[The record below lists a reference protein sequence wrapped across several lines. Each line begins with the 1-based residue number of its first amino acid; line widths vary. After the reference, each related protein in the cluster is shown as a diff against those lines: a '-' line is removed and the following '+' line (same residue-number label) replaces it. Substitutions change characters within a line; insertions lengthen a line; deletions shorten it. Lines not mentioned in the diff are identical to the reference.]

1 MREIWDRLTDPR
13 VLRGA
18 LVAGAVLAVAGLA
31 AGGAWW
37 WAEAAEARSRQA
49 FIGTALLVEKTRE
62 PTATAEDRDRA
73 IRALEEFIAAHA
85 RSSLIPQ
92 ATYRLGN
99 LRYASGQY
107 GPARAAF
114 ELALAQGAS
123 GTLKT
128 LCAVGIAYTWEAEQD
143 PARAEATY
151 EATLR
156 SLGPRDFLYEE
167 ILTDLARVQHVAGN
181 RGAAIET
188 YRRVLRDVPD
198 TPRADEIRTRIAGL
212 ESQARP

>member
-1 MREIWDRLTDPR
+1 MREMWERLTDPR

-18 LVAGAVLAVAGLA
+18 LVAAAVLAVVGIAGTA
-31 AGGAWW
+31 VWAWSQ
-37 WAEAAEARSRQA
+37 AAETRSRQA
-49 FIGTALLVEKTRE
+49 FAATAALVQQTRE

-73 IRALEEFIAAHA
+73 IRALEAFMVAHA
-85 RSSLIPQ
+85 RSSLAPQ
-92 ATYRLGN
+92 AAYRLGN
-99 LRYASGQY
+99 LRYAAGEY

-128 LCAVGIAYTWEAEQD
+128 LCAVGIAYTWEAEQNH
-143 PARAEATY
+143 ARAEATY

-167 ILTDLARVQHVAGN
+167 ILTDLARVQRMGGN
-181 RGAAIET
+181 PEAAIET
-188 YRRVLRDVPD
+188 YRRVLSEVPD
-198 TPRADEIRTRIAGL
+198 TRRADDIRTRIAVL
-212 ESQARP
+212 QSQGPR